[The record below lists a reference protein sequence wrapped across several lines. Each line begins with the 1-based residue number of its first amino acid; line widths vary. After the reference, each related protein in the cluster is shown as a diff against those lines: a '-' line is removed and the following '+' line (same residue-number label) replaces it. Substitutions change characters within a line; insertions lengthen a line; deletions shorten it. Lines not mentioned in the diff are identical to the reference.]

1 MNLGNRNAI
10 IALAALLALAMA
22 VVSFLAWAES
32 AQVIDAL
39 EDFAAYLR
47 EHDDNSGRL
56 VVTLAALLVAVL
68 SMLVIILELSPDT
81 DTEAENLEIRGHGA
95 TLLAPRQAVAERLQ
109 DALLQ
114 LDGVLE
120 AKVKP
125 ASKAT
130 DDLFVEAEMLV
141 EAGAV
146 PSAVVGMAVDTMEEA
161 LRRDLGVSLSSDSR
175 IHVMPASGPRL
186 NEALDMLNPPRAGI
200 GDQA

>member
-1 MNLGNRNAI
+1 MNLGNRNVI
-10 IALAALLALAMA
+10 IVLAALLVLGMA
-22 VVSFLAWAES
+22 AVSFLAWAES
-32 AQVIDAL
+32 ARAIDAL

-47 EHDDNSGRL
+47 EHNDNSGRL

-68 SMLVIILELSPDT
+68 SMLVIILELSP
-81 DTEAENLEIRGHGA
+81 EAEPEILEIRGHGA

-125 ASKAT
+125 ASKASA
-130 DDLFVEAEMLV
+130 DLFVEAEMLV
-141 EAGAV
+141 EAGAI
-146 PSAVVGMAVDTMEEA
+146 PSAVAGMAVAAMEKA
-161 LRRDLGVSLSSDSR
+161 LRRDLGVSLNSDSR
-175 IHVMPASGPRL
+175 IQVTPASGPRL
-186 NEALDMLNPPRAGI
+186 SEALDMLNPPRAGI

>member
-10 IALAALLALAMA
+10 IALAAILALGMA

-32 AQVIDAL
+32 AQAIDAL

-68 SMLVIILELSPDT
+68 SMLVIILELSPEA
-81 DTEAENLEIRGHGA
+81 EAENLEIRGRGA

-109 DALLQ
+109 DALLH

-120 AKVKP
+120 ARVKP
-125 ASKAT
+125 ASKAA

-141 EAGAV
+141 EAGAI
-146 PSAVVGMAVDTMEEA
+146 PSAVAATAADTMEET
-161 LRRDLGVSLSSDSR
+161 LRRDLGISLSSDSR
-175 IHVMPASGPRL
+175 IRVTPASGPRL
-186 NEALDMLNPPRAGI
+186 SEALDVLNPPRAGI